1 MNPRGPED
9 QQLSWPILIA
19 DLEVQRP
26 GYSGALSPYLARL
39 PRRPRNP
46 MLKNVLSLRSIFG
59 LPVLVS
65 DGVLGLQKE
74 FDY

>member
-1 MNPRGPED
+1 
-9 QQLSWPILIA
+9 
-19 DLEVQRP
+19 
-26 GYSGALSPYLARL
+26 
-39 PRRPRNP
+39 